1 MDAPTLERLV
11 SFRRFPPVV
20 HPRHAREL
28 VAGGEG
34 IAEWTAGYAITIS
47 EHRQMLEDLLGS
59 LAWHE
64 TGQAALING
73 LYGTG
78 KSHLLVLLHLL
89 CALPTAWEPFLSAHP
104 AFRRYAEP
112 MKAHRRLILHFS
124 LDEYGPRTALEEAV
138 GQEVARALAAAG
150 LTLPTGLT
158 LPAGW
163 EGGSRLDAWAGLLET
178 CRAGGYDGIVLLLD
192 ELSLFLAGRSPAK
205 READAAFLQFLAG
218 WTARAPAWLI
228 GALQRNLAD
237 VGALRTHSWRQVEDR
252 FRRYTLSPQEIG
264 GVLREKLVVRT
275 DPAAVRALVAE
286 RIAPAAMGVALP
298 AGELQACWPF
308 HPRALELFMALA
320 DGHLSPH
327 RSAVEVLQRLDGPDW
342 LARPAD
348 RLITPLD
355 LFSLVADE
363 LRSQPRLARFWSV
376 VALLEGRAELTPD
389 PALARRVIGLLA
401 LLHLSERT
409 AFVEQLRSL
418 LFDGVEAP
426 AIEVLSEILH
436 ALRRRGAHLAAVRDA
451 DPGREVFC
459 LAIDDEVGVL
469 ADLRMQEMRQEFTP
483 DDPRVVELAWDACRD
498 AAWPFAP
505 APEGGRIGVPWC
517 GSERQVLLATAPALT
532 PEAVARAFEGIA
544 AGKADGCVMLGWP
557 GAVPA
562 TDVWH
567 AATASL
573 TGTETGVLHYWQPR
587 PLHPA
592 ERELL
597 VEYAAWARAAAESP
611 PPATPHDRRV
621 REHCTERAAELRE
634 AVAAVMRGLLL
645 DGRWTDGLGEE
656 GTARGETLAD
666 CLAGMLAAGFAAR
679 YPHFPAL
686 AAGGAPSRAALQQ
699 LLLHFVEPGEIH
711 LDPQSLL
718 GEYIDRYALPL
729 GCAEII
735 GAEARLVPPRWEVLE
750 PLLALAAERPARVD
764 DAVALLGR
772 PPLGLTVEQARLA
785 VFAAARAG
793 ALQPLDAFLQP
804 LDPEGAPIARSDAVA
819 FLAPPAVAEARFRPL
834 VLELAAGWDIAA
846 EPWSTACSQVERR
859 LRGWLRTWAPRAPE
873 MRAALDEWS
882 EAFGVQPWGWEGSL
896 RALAALEGLAA
907 LSSPVLDALLAA
919 LEESGLRPPTPEP
932 LWAAAAWWQTHRARL
947 RLLPGLPLE
956 GTLREQADSF
966 CRALAEGE
974 SCFPQLARLG
984 EGLDRCWGDYRDAY
998 RRWHDAAFG
1007 AETVAALREAFD
1019 SPEFRAV
1026 KLLSRLPLPLPEPA
1040 RDGLEALAR
1049 ARANYCPGF
1058 FVGLDAEGCCT
1069 KCRLP
1074 LGAPSPMP
1082 DPAAVRQQAEQA
1094 LSVYAELLATD
1105 PWPQTV
1111 HARLP
1116 RAPRDIAPRAAA
1128 LLAWQPAAG
1137 AQALLDLLDTRLLAW
1152 FTREDHPAAHRRLDG
1167 LGARLHGRDL
1177 TLAEARETITDWLDP
1192 EHALGDEEV
1201 LRFD

>member
-1 MDAPTLERLV
+1 MDAQPLERLIC
-11 SFRRFPPVV
+11 FRRFPPVV

-34 IAEWTAGYAITIS
+34 VAEWTGGYAITVS
-47 EHRQMLEDLLGS
+47 EHRQMLEELLGS

-64 TGQAALING
+64 HGQAALING

-89 CALPTAWEPFLSAHP
+89 AALPGAWEPFLDAHP

-112 MKAHRRLILHFS
+112 MKGHRRLILHFS

-138 GQEVARALAAAG
+138 GQEAARALAAAG
-150 LTLPTGLT
+150 LEMPDE
-158 LPAGW
+158 W
-163 EGGSRLDAWAGLLET
+163 QSGSRLDAWAGLLET

-218 WTARAPAWLI
+218 WTARAPVWLI

-252 FRRYTLSPQEIG
+252 FRRYSLSPQEIG
-264 GVLREKLVVRT
+264 GVLREKLIVRA

-286 RIAPAAMGVALP
+286 RIVPAAAEVALP

-327 RSAVEVLQRLDGPDW
+327 RSAVEVLQRLDSAEW
-342 LARPAD
+342 RERPAD

-363 LRSQPRLARFWSV
+363 LRGQPRLERFWSV
-376 VALLEGRAELTPD
+376 VTLLEGRAELTPD
-389 PALARRVIGLLA
+389 PALARRTIGLLA
-401 LLHLSERT
+401 FLHLAERT
-409 AFVEQLRSL
+409 AFVEGLRAL
-418 LFDGVEAP
+418 LFDGRGAPPVEN
-426 AIEVLSEILH
+426 LSEVLH

-451 DPGREVFC
+451 DPGRETFC

-483 DDPRVVELAWDACRD
+483 DDPRVVELAWDACRE
-498 AAWPFAP
+498 AEWPLAP
-505 APEGGRIGVPWC
+505 ALDGGRIGVPWS
-517 GSERQVLLATAPALT
+517 GSERQVLLATAPALV
-532 PEAVARAFEGIA
+532 PEAIARACEGLA
-544 AGKADGCVMLGWP
+544 AGKADGCVILGWP

-562 TDVWH
+562 ADIWH
-567 AATASL
+567 AATAAL
-573 TGTETGVLHYWQPR
+573 TGTETGVLHFWQPR

-592 ERELL
+592 ERELFT
-597 VEYAAWARAAAESP
+597 EYAAWARVASAP
-611 PPATPHDRRV
+611 LPPATPREKRV
-621 REHCTERAAELRE
+621 RERCAERAAELRE
-634 AVAAVMRGLLL
+634 AVAAAMRGLFV
-645 DGRWTDGLGEE
+645 DGRWTDGRGEE
-656 GTARGETLAD
+656 GEPRGETLAE
-666 CLAGMLAAGFAAR
+666 CLAGALAAGFAAR

-718 GEYIDRYALPL
+718 GEYLDRYALPL
-729 GCAEII
+729 GCAEIL

-764 DAVALLGR
+764 DAVALLER
-772 PPLGLTVEQARLA
+772 PPLGLTAEQARLA

-804 LDPEGAPIARSDAVA
+804 LDPEAVPIARSDAVA
-819 FLAPPAVAEARFRPL
+819 FLAPPATVEARFRLL
-834 VLELAAGWDIAA
+834 VLELAAIWEIAA
-846 EPWSTACSQVERR
+846 EPWATACSQVERR
-859 LRGWLRTWAPRAPE
+859 LRGWLRTWTPRVPE
-873 MRAALDEWS
+873 MRAALEEWS
-882 EAFGVQPWGWEGSL
+882 ETFGAQPWGWEASL
-896 RALAALEGLAA
+896 RALAALDGLGA
-907 LSSPVLDALLAA
+907 LPSPTLDALLSA
-919 LEESGLRPPTPEP
+919 LEESGLRPAAPEA
-932 LWAAAAWWQTHRARL
+932 LWTATSWWQTNRARL

-956 GTLREQADSF
+956 GTLKEQADSL
-966 CRALAEGE
+966 RHALAEGE
-974 SCFPQLARLG
+974 ACFPQLDRLG
-984 EGLDRCWGDYRDAY
+984 EALDRCWADYREAY
-998 RRWHDAAFG
+998 RCWHDAAFG
-1007 AETVAALREAFD
+1007 TDTIAALREAFD

-1026 KLLSRLPLPLPEPA
+1026 KQLSRLPLPLPEPA
-1040 RDGLEALAR
+1040 RDCLEALAR
-1049 ARANYCPGF
+1049 ARAGYCPGF

-1082 DPAAVRQQAEQA
+1082 DPAAVRQQAEQS
-1094 LSVYAELLATD
+1094 LSVYADLLKTD
-1105 PWPQTV
+1105 PWTATLHP
-1111 HARLP
+1111 RLP
-1116 RAPRDIAPRAAA
+1116 RAPQDIAPRAAA
-1128 LLAWQPAAG
+1128 LLAWQPTAG
-1137 AQALLDLLDTRLLAW
+1137 APELLDLLDERLINWLC
-1152 FTREDHPAAHRRLDG
+1152 REDSPAAHRRLDG

-1177 TLAEARETITDWLDP
+1177 TLAEARETVTDWLDP
-1192 EHALGDEEV
+1192 EHALGEEEV
-1201 LRFD
+1201 LRFE